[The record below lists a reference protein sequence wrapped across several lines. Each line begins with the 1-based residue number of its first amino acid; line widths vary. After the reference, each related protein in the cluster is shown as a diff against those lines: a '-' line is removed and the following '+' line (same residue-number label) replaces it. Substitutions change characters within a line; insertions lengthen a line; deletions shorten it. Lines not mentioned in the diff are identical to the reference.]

1 MSTKI
6 TSALSAEQRALITG
20 VAAPDVPGKPL
31 PAIKIMQSNSPE
43 LLDSPDNEM
52 FIPGAVAGGFV
63 VPHREGRVFQPS
75 PPGNPVRDL
84 WLVDDLARLRETA

>member
-1 MSTKI
+1 MNTKLVI
-6 TSALSAEQRALITG
+6 LTPEQRALLQG

-31 PAIKIMQSNSPE
+31 PPIKIVQSNSPE

-75 PPGNPVRDL
+75 PPGIRF
-84 WLVDDLARLRETA
+84 